1 MDYVEQLRTNGELM
15 SVAAERDLEE
25 LGSHVPSCPDWN
37 VGKLVTHTGMH
48 HRWVADAVR
57 REGEAP
63 PNPVKPGLRGTEL
76 IEWFRSGW
84 SDLADLLSS
93 KEDGEP
99 AWSWSGDNRVGFWR
113 RRTSL
118 ETLVHRWDCENATGE
133 TSPLDAELAADGV
146 DEMLFVMI
154 PDGDASYRGI
164 SGRVRLVASD
174 VSRAWTLQLGNGDP
188 VQVERADG
196 DRSRGDLTLETHASD
211 LLLYVWGRKG
221 TDAMVLDGDPELSK
235 SFAAWIEN

>member
-1 MDYVEQLRTNGELM
+1 MDYVDQLRVNGELM
-15 SVAAERDLEE
+15 AVAAERDLEE

-48 HRWVADAVR
+48 HRWVADAVS

-63 PNPVKPGLRGTEL
+63 PSPEKPGLRGAEL
-76 IEWFRSGW
+76 IQWFRSGW
-84 SDLADLLSS
+84 SELADLLST
-93 KEDGEP
+93 KDDGEP

-118 ETLVHRWDCENATGE
+118 ETLVHRWDCENATGD
-133 TSPLDAELAADGV
+133 TTPLDAELAADGV

-154 PDGDASYRGI
+154 PNGDATYRGA
-164 SGRVRLVASD
+164 SGRVRLAARD
-174 VSRAWTLQLGNGDP
+174 VSRAWTLDLRDGESIR
-188 VQVERADG
+188 VERADG
-196 DRSRGDLTLETHASD
+196 DGRGEDLTLEVPASD

-221 TDAMVLDGDPELSK
+221 ADAVVLDGDPELSK
-235 SFAAWIEN
+235 SFAAWIGN